1 MARDERATLLEV
13 HQALPEEQFQS
24 LKFLLEGRIPAG
36 LLLPASR
43 PELCRI
49 LLQRFPGNSLRVTA
63 GLLWQLGRL
72 DLIQRF
78 QLPLEEQIP
87 QGTPQ
92 EPNRDPAEGRGE
104 GDPTLGCRPGA
115 IPAPP
120 TNSRRL
126 AEKDLMQVAQ
136 RLGKEWQEVGI
147 LHLGLERSRLE
158 QIQEENPGN
167 PILWN
172 FEMLREWRRRE
183 RHEATVSRLQ
193 SCLEPARLDPG
204 ILDFLQSLQR
214 D

>member
-13 HQALPEEQFQS
+13 HQALPEDQFQS
-24 LKFLLEGRIPAG
+24 LKFLLEGRVPAG

-63 GLLWQLGRL
+63 GILRQLGRL

-78 QLPLEEQIP
+78 QLPLEEQMP
-87 QGTPQ
+87 EETPW
-92 EPNRDPAEGRGE
+92 EPNGDTPEIR
-104 GDPTLGCRPGA
+104 GDPTSGCRPGG
-115 IPAPP
+115 IPVPP
-120 TNSRRL
+120 VNPRRL
-126 AEKDLMQVAQ
+126 TEKDLMKVAQ

-167 PILWN
+167 PVLWN
-172 FEMLREWRRRE
+172 FEMLREWWRRE
-183 RHEATVSRLQ
+183 RQEATASRLR

-204 ILDFLQSLQR
+204 ILDFLQSLQG